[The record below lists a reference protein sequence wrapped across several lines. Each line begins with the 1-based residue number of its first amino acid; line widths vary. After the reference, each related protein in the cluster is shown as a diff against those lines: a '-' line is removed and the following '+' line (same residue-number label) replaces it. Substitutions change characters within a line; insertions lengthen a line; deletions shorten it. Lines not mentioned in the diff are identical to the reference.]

1 MSVPLM
7 SAAVVQMAGRP
18 ERIPLR
24 TAATPPGVA
33 AAATGTKTMWN
44 GYTITLAVIVGL
56 TIVYTFA
63 GIRVAQEYQRA
74 VVFRLGR
81 FHSVRGPGL
90 YWNMPIFEW
99 QRKVDMRTATVNV
112 EPQESITKDSVTVK
126 VNAVLWYRVTEPYKA
141 ILEVADFRAAVYQV
155 ALTSLRNII
164 GQHVLDEVLKER
176 DQINEK
182 LKAIVDRAT
191 EPWGV
196 SIEAVEMK
204 DVEIPQSMQR
214 AMAREAEAIR
224 EKRARIIKAEA
235 EQEASLKLAEA
246 SRVITTNPLGLELR
260 RMQMISEVGAEQN
273 TTTIIMMP
281 SEFVT
286 LAQGLSKHFAPNK
299 PMPAD
304 MANGVTG

>member
-1 MSVPLM
+1 MTDATLLLCLVG
-7 SAAVVQMAGRP
+7 AVVLIVLALLVSAI
-18 ERIPLR
+18 RIVP
-24 TAATPPGVA
+24 
-33 AAATGTKTMWN
+33 
-44 GYTITLAVIVGL
+44 
-56 TIVYTFA
+56 
-63 GIRVAQEYQRA
+63 EYQRL

-81 FHSVRGPGL
+81 YLSIRGPGL
-90 YWNMPIFEW
+90 YYNIPCIEW
-99 QRKVDMRTATVNV
+99 QRKVDMRTMTVDV
-112 EPQESITKDSVTVK
+112 EPQETITKDSVTIR
-126 VNAVLWYRVTEPYKA
+126 VNAVLWYRVVEPFKA

-182 LKAIVDRAT
+182 LRAIVDRET
-191 EPWGV
+191 DPWGV
-196 SIEAVEMK
+196 KVEMVEMK
-204 DVEIPQSMQR
+204 DVEIPQAMQR

-235 EQEASLKLAEA
+235 ELEASSKLTSA
-246 SRVITTNPLGLELR
+246 SQQISQNPLSLELR

-286 LAQGLSKHFAPNK
+286 AAKALS
-299 PMPAD
+299 D
-304 MANGVTG
+304 SIRGNGACVNRA